1 MSAPAPERSSRLQH
15 GASMASR
22 TTWRVGGPADRL
34 FTPRSLAEL
43 QAFLVSG
50 EAVEPLTWVGHGSNL
65 LVRDGGLAGTVICT
79 RAGPKAL
86 ERLDAGP
93 DTREGSP
100 GAPASR
106 SGTVRAE
113 AGVSSARV
121 ARFCAE
127 AGLAGGEFL
136 AGIPGAIGGALAMNA
151 GAYGAELADILVA
164 AELIDRAGRIRR
176 ADPAELELGY
186 RRARLP
192 EGEWFAAARL
202 ALTPDDP
209 AAIWER
215 TRELLRRR
223 ESSQPVN
230 LANAGSVFR
239 NPPGDHAARLIE
251 VTGLKGRRMGGA
263 EVSAHHANFIVN
275 RGQAT
280 AADIEAL
287 IQEVQARVGE
297 ATGVWLEP
305 EVRIVGREA

>member
-1 MSAPAPERSSRLQH
+1 MSTAARRSSRRVQL
-15 GASMASR
+15 GAPMASR

-34 FTPRSLAEL
+34 FTPRTLAEL
-43 QAFLVSG
+43 QEFLASG

-65 LVRDGGLAGTVICT
+65 LVREGGLGGTVICT
-79 RAGPKAL
+79 RSGPKAL
-86 ERLDAGP
+86 ERLDA
-93 DTREGSP
+93 T
-100 GAPASR
+100 
-106 SGTVRAE
+106 TVRAE

-127 AGLAGGEFL
+127 AGLAGAEFL

-151 GAYGAELADILVA
+151 GAYGYELADILIA
-164 AELIDRAGRIRR
+164 AELIDRRGGIRV

-186 RRARLP
+186 RHARLP

-202 ALTPDDP
+202 GLTPDDP
-209 AAIWER
+209 AAVRER

-223 ESSQPVN
+223 EASQPVN

-251 VTGLKGRRMGGA
+251 TAGLKGRRIGGA
-263 EVSAHHANFIVN
+263 EVSEHHANFIVN

-280 AADIEAL
+280 AGDIEAL
-287 IQEVQARVGE
+287 IREVQERVE
-297 ATGVWLEP
+297 AAQGVRLEP
-305 EVRIVGREA
+305 EVRIMGREA